1 MLKTSWFIF
10 KPHKDDTLTRKVKS
24 EAGDPGWFLEQSNS
38 QGRSLHL
45 SAELKRLRVQLAA
58 LSEVGRL
65 EIRVDGYTYFWSGPA
80 EGNTQ
85 GVVIAVANELIP
97 SGFNAQLE
105 SSRTDFEDVVNP
117 HGWGNRSS
125 INGSRLRQFARQGS
139 LLIP

>member
-1 MLKTSWFIF
+1 M
-10 KPHKDDTLTRKVKS
+10 V
-24 EAGDPGWFLEQSNS
+24 
-38 QGRSLHL
+38 
-45 SAELKRLRVQLAA
+45 A
-58 LSEVGRL
+58 LSEVRHLGRG
-65 EIRVDGYTYFWSGPA
+65 ETRVDGYTYFWSGPA
-80 EGNTQ
+80 EGHTQ

-125 INGSRLRQFARQGS
+125 INESRLLQFARQGS